1 MAKSSREQL
10 DGITLNVYLHI
21 VRKRKALGPRDVMKA
36 MDLSSPSVAYR
47 HLQKLDDLGY
57 LQKNEFGEYTI
68 KNKAHIA
75 GYVWVG
81 RRLMPKMW
89 IYSIVFLGILLFE
102 LYVLVEHLP
111 YENYEF
117 KDFFTI
123 IMLITGA
130 ALAVFTFEGFLQ
142 IRRKPWQPT
151 E

>member
-1 MAKSSREQL
+1 MAKGSNEQL
-10 DGITLNVYLHI
+10 DGITLSVYLH
-21 VRKRKALGPRDVMKA
+21 VVKKRKPVGPRDVMKA
-36 MDLSSPSVAYR
+36 VNLSSPSVAYR

-68 KNKAHIA
+68 KNKAHIT

-81 RRLMPKMW
+81 HRLMPKMW

-102 LYVLVEHLP
+102 LYVLIEHLP

-117 KDFFTI
+117 KVFFTI
-123 IMLITGA
+123 IILITVA
-130 ALAVFTFEGFLQ
+130 ALGVFTVEGFLQ
-142 IRRKPWQPT
+142 TKRKSWHPT

>member
-1 MAKSSREQL
+1 
-10 DGITLNVYLHI
+10 
-21 VRKRKALGPRDVMKA
+21 
-36 MDLSSPSVAYR
+36 
-47 HLQKLDDLGY
+47 
-57 LQKNEFGEYTI
+57 
-68 KNKAHIA
+68 
-75 GYVWVG
+75 
-81 RRLMPKMW
+81 LMPKMW

-123 IMLITGA
+123 IILITGA
-130 ALAVFTFEGFLQ
+130 ALAVFTVEGFLQ